1 MVVLIHSRSY
11 DSIYKSQVA
20 DKRIAESI
28 VHANNGLSSA
38 QRQTRIYSPT
48 DITLLRSDDVFD
60 DLFVKIWKHA
70 LERSA
75 SQQSAYI
82 SADPSGE

>member
-1 MVVLIHSRSY
+1 MIVLIHLRS
-11 DSIYKSQVA
+11 DHSIYKSQVA

-38 QRQTRIYSPT
+38 QRQARIYSPT
-48 DITLLRSDDVFD
+48 NVTLLRSNDVFD
-60 DLFVKIWKHA
+60 DFFVKIWKHA

-75 SQQSAYI
+75 SQ
-82 SADPSGE
+82 